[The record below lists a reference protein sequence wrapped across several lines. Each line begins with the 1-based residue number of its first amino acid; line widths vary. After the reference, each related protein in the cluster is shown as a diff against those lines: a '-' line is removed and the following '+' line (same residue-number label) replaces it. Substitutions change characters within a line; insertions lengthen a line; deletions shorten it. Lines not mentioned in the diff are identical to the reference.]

1 MCFSKKGDSQTVQI
15 NGIATLCFDENGSWF
30 QGSISTDDDSQF
42 AIYGTKSLRRKFGHE
57 EMLCSEEP
65 EGDNTTEEEEESGI
79 PVTFDIRVVDCDLGE
94 EYSLRR
100 VNGRNG
106 AICTLSCSCIT
117 FTTEEVFRGHRA
129 DLISQQCLGHKMD
142 GKKTHVY
149 RGPIR
154 LNCAPTPRNFHW
166 VL

>member
-1 MCFSKKGDSQTVQI
+1 MCFSKKGDSQVQI
-15 NGIATLCFDENGSWF
+15 SGIATLCFDENGSWF
-30 QGSISTDDDSQF
+30 QGSISTEDDSQF
-42 AIYGTKSLRRKFGHE
+42 AIYGIKSPRIRLAQE
-57 EMLCSEEP
+57 EISSTEYGDFTSEEEQP
-65 EGDNTTEEEEESGI
+65 GV
-79 PVTFDIRVVDCDLGE
+79 PVTFDIRVVDCDVGE
-94 EYSLRR
+94 EYSLKK

-106 AICTLSCSCIT
+106 ELCTFSCSCVT

-129 DLISQQCLGHKMD
+129 DLIAQQCLGHKMA

-154 LNCAPTPRNFHW
+154 LHCAPTPRNFHW